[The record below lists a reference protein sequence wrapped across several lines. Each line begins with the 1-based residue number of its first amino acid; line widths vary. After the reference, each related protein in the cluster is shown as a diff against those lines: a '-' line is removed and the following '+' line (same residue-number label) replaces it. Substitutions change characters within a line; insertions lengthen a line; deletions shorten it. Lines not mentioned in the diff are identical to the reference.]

1 MGAETT
7 FPASPRELL
16 GLVDSCESLLQCT
29 DPERAIVAAAV
40 LADDGRVFTALHV
53 RSHNCSH
60 CSVCAEAVA
69 IGMAVTAGAV
79 SLVAAVSV
87 VRGNGTFRVWSPCGG
102 CRELLRD
109 HGVVQV
115 IVARTPDGG
124 LATATP
130 NELLPWP

>member
-1 MGAETT
+1 MGAEAVVA
-7 FPASPRELL
+7 ASPSVLL
-16 GLVDSCESLLQCT
+16 GLVNSCEELLQRT
-29 DPERAIVAAAV
+29 DPERAIVAASV

-53 RSHNCSH
+53 RSRNCSH

-69 IGMAVTAGAV
+69 IGMAMTAGAV
-79 SLVAAVSV
+79 GLVAAVSV
-87 VRGNGTFRVWSPCGG
+87 VHRDGVFRVWSPCGG

-115 IVARTPDGG
+115 IVSRTPDGG
-124 LATATP
+124 LLTTTP